1 MSDYEPNVFGVSG
14 EALEAAADLVRGRH
28 SWYKLERLR
37 DYQKYTL
44 LREALIKLNYLPN
57 D

>member
-28 SWYKLERLR
+28 NWNELERLR
-37 DYQKYTL
+37 DYQKYEL
-44 LREALIKLNYLPN
+44 LRKALIKLNYLPN

>member
-1 MSDYEPNVFGVSG
+1 MSNYEPNEFGVSG
-14 EALEAAADLVRGRH
+14 EALEAAADLVRSKH
-28 SWYKLERLR
+28 DWYKLERLR